1 MKRPEKVLMK
11 PLEGEDDLFLGG
23 PDLERGRSPGKHG
36 EGLEVRPLSPI
47 LGTSWPQDSGD
58 RVQF

>member
-1 MKRPEKVLMK
+1 MK